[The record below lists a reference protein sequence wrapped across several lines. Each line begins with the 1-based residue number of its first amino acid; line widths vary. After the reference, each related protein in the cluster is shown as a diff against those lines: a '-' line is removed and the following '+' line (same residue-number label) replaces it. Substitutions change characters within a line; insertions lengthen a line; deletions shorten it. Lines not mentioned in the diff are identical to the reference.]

1 MAIHR
6 FPTTH
11 NTESFLNNIQ
21 KSFVTIRVI
30 PFQKLLSY
38 TYSLQ
43 TIFRHESTQSEPRPC
58 VFPPHSPLAKTRR
71 RRKRRIWQSAEERQ
85 RQTEGPEPTK
95 ANDDARWIIQHAA
108 GQGGAL
114 FAAADWP
121 TVWDM
126 CGNVWDVVMRRLP
139 CWEETATAS
148 AWTAVIPRV

>member
-43 TIFRHESTQSEPRPC
+43 TIFRHESTQSEPVRVC
-58 VFPPHSPLAKTRR
+58 FRLT
-71 RRKRRIWQSAEERQ
+71 
-85 RQTEGPEPTK
+85 
-95 ANDDARWIIQHAA
+95 AR
-108 GQGGAL
+108 
-114 FAAADWP
+114 
-121 TVWDM
+121 
-126 CGNVWDVVMRRLP
+126 
-139 CWEETATAS
+139 
-148 AWTAVIPRV
+148 